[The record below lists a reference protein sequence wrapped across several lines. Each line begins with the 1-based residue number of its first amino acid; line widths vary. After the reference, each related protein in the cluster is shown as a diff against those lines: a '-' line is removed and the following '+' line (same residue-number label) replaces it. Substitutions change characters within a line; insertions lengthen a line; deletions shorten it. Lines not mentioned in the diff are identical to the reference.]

1 MADASAYLAKKP
13 MSDADGSSQYP
24 SLTNTAASRILVVEW
39 LGVVC
44 WQWVI
49 EATSFNIDY
58 CNRAVM
64 CLVVGDKCEMLL
76 ELRSKRMLSNE
87 IDC

>member
-1 MADASAYLAKKP
+1 MSYDRVENHWYCPTPPQITSYVPSIVLSA
-13 MSDADGSSQYP
+13 
-24 SLTNTAASRILVVEW
+24 TVVEW
-39 LGVVC
+39 LGVMC

-76 ELRSKRMLSNE
+76 E
-87 IDC
+87 

>member
-1 MADASAYLAKKP
+1 
-13 MSDADGSSQYP
+13 
-24 SLTNTAASRILVVEW
+24 
-39 LGVVC
+39 
-44 WQWVI
+44 VI

-76 ELRSKRMLSNE
+76 ELRSKIMLSNE